1 MVLLSVL
8 FVQILL
14 GILTLIHCIGTIP
27 VVLGVLHQGGAV
39 LLLSVLLFA
48 CYKTS
53 DTMNDW

>member
-1 MVLLSVL
+1 
-8 FVQILL
+8 
-14 GILTLIHCIGTIP
+14 
-27 VVLGVLHQGGAV
+27 LGVLHQGGAV